1 MVVWSVTQPPEGYDV
16 TVVSSQDETPIPNH
30 LASADPAPEQ
40 PKEKPKRRL
49 FAPPPP
55 KQNSGT
61 KDFKPPKDMR
71 PVPPIPPGPRGFAPG
86 IEKMYGSL
94 ALAAMAFDVELAAT
108 IMKIAPDAADA
119 WNELAKRNIQV
130 RRIIVALMET
140 TAWGAVLAAH
150 LPIFLLFIKRV
161 AGNDPRFSA
170 LGQMLGEQA
179 EEHANNPENGTAA

>member
-1 MVVWSVTQPPEGYDV
+1 MTKPPEGYDV
-16 TVVSSQDETPIPNH
+16 TVVPSPDETPVPNH
-30 LASADPAPEQ
+30 FASADNGEIPAPETG
-40 PKEKPKRRL
+40 KNGKAKRRL
-49 FAPPPP
+49 FGPPPADKP
-55 KQNSGT
+55 GT
-61 KDFKPPKDMR
+61 KDFKPPKDNR
-71 PVPPIPPGPRGFAPG
+71 PVPPIPSGPRGFAPG

-108 IMKIAPDAADA
+108 IMKVAPDAADA

-179 EEHANNPENGTAA
+179 EEHANNPEGNAA